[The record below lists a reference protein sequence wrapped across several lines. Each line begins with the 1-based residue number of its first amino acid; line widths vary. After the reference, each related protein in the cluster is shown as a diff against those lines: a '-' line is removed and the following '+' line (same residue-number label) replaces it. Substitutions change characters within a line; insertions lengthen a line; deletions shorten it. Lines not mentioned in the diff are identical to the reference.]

1 MAEEIQQ
8 EEGAPK
14 KKLPIMLILAVVGIV
29 LLVVLTVVGTLAVT
43 GFFSKPEQDSVEALL
58 KKAEAEKA
66 KAAEGDGHGGG
77 GKDDGHGGKDDGHGG
92 GAKDGP
98 NLKAAPGGPEKR
110 QRGAPEAKQYDSRYK
125 ELSRPLVSNLSGSK
139 KVMQVTVA
147 IMTHYDDTVIKNI
160 EKHEFALRA
169 AALDVIRLTT
179 DSEVDKPIFRIEL
192 AEKVRLAMN
201 AVLERYEGFGGIE
214 QVLFTEFVVQ

>member
-77 GKDDGHGGKDDGHGG
+77 GKDDGHGGKDGHGG

-98 NLKAAPGGPEKR
+98 NVKAAPGGPEKL

-125 ELSRPLVSNLSGSK
+125 ELSRPLVSNLSGSR

>member
-77 GKDDGHGGKDDGHGG
+77 GKDDGHGGKDGHGG

-98 NLKAAPGGPEKR
+98 NVKAAPGGPEKL

>member
-77 GKDDGHGGKDDGHGG
+77 GKDDGHGGKDGHGG
-92 GAKDGP
+92 GA
-98 NLKAAPGGPEKR
+98 KAAPGGPEKL

>member
-1 MAEEIQQ
+1 M
-8 EEGAPK
+8 
-14 KKLPIMLILAVVGIV
+14 
-29 LLVVLTVVGTLAVT
+29 
-43 GFFSKPEQDSVEALL
+43 
-58 KKAEAEKA
+58 
-66 KAAEGDGHGGG
+66 
-77 GKDDGHGGKDDGHGG
+77 
-92 GAKDGP
+92 
-98 NLKAAPGGPEKR
+98 
-110 QRGAPEAKQYDSRYK
+110 
-125 ELSRPLVSNLSGSK
+125 SNLSGSK